1 MAGRLRIVFLL
12 MAAAGAVAV
21 ARAESASPPL
31 VCAGVTEAVGGA
43 VRVVDARALE
53 LGDGRVLR
61 LAGIEPFDLLSA
73 GGDQAAAELQGRLA
87 ELVKDAAVR
96 IELLSQEPDRYGRLA
111 ALVWAGGELVQDVAA
126 REGLALAFASGAALP
141 CFEKILAAEAEARR
155 ARRGFWRKVRVPA
168 AFPEA
173 LAARIGGFAIFE
185 GRVLSVGNRRAR
197 SYLNFGRRWTEDVTV
212 EIAEDDR
219 ALFGGEEGLAALAG
233 RRVRVRGFL
242 EEKGG
247 PMLVLRSPMQ
257 IEALDPAK
265 ETSGH
270 AP

>member
-61 LAGIEPFDLLSA
+61 LAGIEPCDLLSA
-73 GGDQAAAELQGRLA
+73 GDGAGFELQTRLA
-87 ELVKDAAVR
+87 KLVENGSLRFSLAAP
-96 IELLSQEPDRYGRLA
+96 EPDRYGRFA
-111 ALVWAGGELVQDVAA
+111 TLVWAGDELIQEVAA

-141 CFEKILAAEAEARR
+141 CFERIRAAEAEARR
-155 ARRGFWRKVRVPA
+155 ARRGFWSKVRVPA
-168 AFPEA
+168 ALPQA

-185 GRVLSVGNRRAR
+185 GRVLSVGNRRTR

-212 EIAEDDR
+212 EIADADR
-219 ALFGGEEGLAALAG
+219 VLFGGEEGLAALAG
-233 RRVRVRGFL
+233 RRGRVRGFL

-257 IEALDPAK
+257 LEVLDPAK
-265 ETSGH
+265 ETSGN